1 MVPDSAYVRKTAR
14 RVVFYV
20 VIFAAVIVWAF
31 PILWVILGSF
41 KSDRQI
47 ISRSLNVFFQPT
59 LDNYRRVFSSHDF
72 AKFLVNSLIVA
83 IGTSSIV
90 LASTFPASY
99 CLSRYKTGG
108 DMMNLGILITRISPP
123 AAVLMPFFIIFRS
136 FGLLNNLWSLI
147 LVNISLNMSFA
158 LLLMRSFMDEVP
170 ESIEEAAILEGATL
184 IQILTKLI
192 FPLTRSGI
200 ITTSIFTFVFSWNE
214 YLFAMVL
221 CSANRVKTLPVAAGD
236 FITAYAIEWGPVF
249 SSGTLIL
256 LPILLMTFVV
266 QRYIVKGLTIGAV
279 K

>member
-1 MVPDSAYVRKTAR
+1 MVPDSAYVRKTTR

-59 LDNYRRVFSSHDF
+59 LDHYRRVFSSHDF

-123 AAVLMPFFIIFRS
+123 AAVLMPFFIIFRN

-221 CSANRVKTLPVAAGD
+221 CSSNRVKTLPVAAGD

-266 QRYIVKGLTIGAV
+266 QRYIVKGLTIGAG